1 MWEFDNQKKS
11 TIGNHEKNSTHFNS
25 RKTTYHERFAKRAG
39 SSSTDFKSCYSKARA
54 HGGIR
59 PSYQLL
65 QWMTRNRIPAENT
78 LAVTLYHSASLG
90 PRHQLRKFTIS
101 LVRINLGLRLHK
113 TFLVLPPPSEPF
125 RKPQNYLAQQN
136 NNNDGIDARL
146 MIHIASENAFD
157 DRSTTN
163 LKRYASN
170 KKAFCR

>member
-1 MWEFDNQKKS
+1 M
-11 TIGNHEKNSTHFNS
+11 
-25 RKTTYHERFAKRAG
+25 
-39 SSSTDFKSCYSKARA
+39 
-54 HGGIR
+54 
-59 PSYQLL
+59 
-65 QWMTRNRIPAENT
+65 
-78 LAVTLYHSASLG
+78 
-90 PRHQLRKFTIS
+90 
-101 LVRINLGLRLHK
+101 VRINLGLRLHK
-113 TFLVLPPPSEPF
+113 TFLVLSPPSEPF